1 MAVSKLR
8 SFLLLNLDTC
18 INREFVSSHLETLT
32 LDSVPGAH
40 PLSFSQSPTR
50 SKGFGTERVNVKAIE
65 MLGGGEEG
73 RNQWQAGGG
82 DAAVVALCTE
92 NSSPLAKLPLLSSL

>member
-18 INREFVSSHLETLT
+18 INREFISSHLETLT
-32 LDSVPGAH
+32 LDSVPAAH
-40 PLSFSQSPTR
+40 PLSLSQSPTR
-50 SKGFGTERVNVKAIE
+50 SKGFGTEGVNMKAIE
-65 MLGGGEEG
+65 MLGGGEEPAAS
-73 RNQWQAGGG
+73 WGG
-82 DAAVVALCTE
+82 DATVVALCTE